1 MSEAASGPS
10 DTTMTATPLVL
21 PAPAK
26 LNRLLHIVGRRPD
39 GYHELQTLFQFLDHG
54 DTLHFRHR
62 KDGEIR
68 LTPEIPGVAMEENL
82 IVRAARLLRAE
93 SDCRLGADILLEKRL
108 PLGGGLGGG
117 SSDAATT
124 LLGLDAFWG
133 LGLPLARLTELG
145 LRLGADVPVF
155 VHGHAAWGEGVGERL
170 TPVDLDTPWFV
181 VIHPGVAVSTPAVF
195 GADELTRH
203 TPPITMARAL
213 QGGASRWRNDCEVTV
228 RALYPP
234 VADVIDW
241 LSARAPAMLTGTG
254 ACVFA
259 RLANES
265 DADRLLAEIAGRW
278 QAFKARGLNRSP
290 LHDVLGR

>member
-1 MSEAASGPS
+1 MSEQRGA
-10 DTTMTATPLVL
+10 TMIATPAEPLIL

-26 LNRLLHIVGRRPD
+26 LNRMLHIIGRRPD

-54 DTLHFRHR
+54 DTLHVRR
-62 KDGEIR
+62 RQDGDIR
-68 LTPEIPGVAMEENL
+68 LTPALAGVAEEENL
-82 IVRAARLLRAE
+82 VLRAARLLQAE
-93 SDCRLGADILLEKRL
+93 SRCRLGADIHLEKRL

-117 SSDAATT
+117 SSDAATA
-124 LLGLDAFWG
+124 LLGLDALWG
-133 LGLPLARLTELG
+133 VGLSLDRLAELG

-155 VHGHAAWGEGVGERL
+155 VRGHAAWGEGVGERL
-170 TPVDLDTPWFV
+170 IPVELDTPWFV
-181 VIHPGVAVSTPAVF
+181 VVHPGVAVSTPAVF
-195 GADELTRH
+195 GAGELTRH
-203 TPPITMARAL
+203 TPPITIARAL
-213 QGGASRWRNDCEVTV
+213 QGGASGWRNDCEATV

-234 VADVIDW
+234 VADVLDW
-241 LSARAPAMLTGTG
+241 LSTRAPAMLTGTG

-259 RLANES
+259 RLASEA